1 MINEHK
7 FKVLIGIILK
17 IKSFFAKTTI
27 KSTFGR
33 LFLIFNIK
41 KKHIM
46 KNFNPKTTF
55 FLLLYFLT
63 NSFVFSQNE
72 SSTWTKISKE
82 KISQEKL
89 FRKSEPAKAVF
100 FTLNLES
107 LKLQL
112 AEAPLRQEFSG
123 TSNTIVSFPQNDG
136 VLRQYRIKEASIL
149 VPELQSQF
157 PDIRSY
163 VGVSIDLKSSIRF
176 SISSDGLHVMY
187 FNTDEGTQFLDPYT
201 KDLSKY
207 VIYAKRNLPQI
218 EQDFICEVE
227 DSFIVDKNLKSD
239 NAEIFND
246 GNLRTFR
253 LALACTGEYAAFHGG
268 TTAGALAAM
277 NTTMTRVN
285 GVFEN
290 ELSLTMTLVDN
301 TSIIFLDG
309 TSDPYSNNNGGA
321 MLGQNQTTCDTNIGS
336 SNYDIGH
343 VFSTGGGGVA
353 YLNSPCTSVKAGG
366 VTGLSVPTGEPFNI
380 DYVAHEM
387 GHQYG
392 ANHTFNSAAG
402 SCGGGNRNNPT
413 AYEPGSG
420 STIMAYAGICTPD
433 NIQNNSDAYFHTASL
448 NEIWTNISSGVSSTC
463 ITPASSGNGNSP
475 TINALASYNIPRS
488 TPFILKGN
496 GNDVDGNGTLT
507 YCWEQFDNAINPAPL
522 LSTSIVGPTFRSVAP
537 SSSPNR
543 YMPAL
548 ATVLAGGT
556 TSAWE
561 VVPSVA
567 RTMNFELT
575 VRDNDTNGGRY
586 ATESMTVTTEN
597 VEPFVVTAPNA
608 VVDWAVGS
616 SHDVTWNVGSTTNGT
631 INCQNVNIK
640 LSTDG
645 GLTYPITLAG
655 NTPNDG
661 IQNITIP
668 NNISTTCRIIVEAV
682 GNIFYDISN
691 NDFIISVAGGS
702 TDYCPSTY
710 TNVGSEFINNVS
722 FGTIDNTSGDAATNG
737 YEDFTGIAAANIE
750 ANSTYLLEVTID
762 TEGNFQDH
770 CNVYIDW
777 NQDFTF
783 DQATEFYD
791 LGDITNANPGV
802 LSMNITVPATAING
816 NTRMRINIEANENGG
831 ACDINHITE
840 WGETEDYTVNISGG
854 LSVGEESFEEF
865 NLYPNPSEGAVNISL
880 LLDSTEPVTITL
892 FDLLGRII
900 KTAIFENNN
909 LTFNEQLHY
918 NNLAKGVYL
927 IKVKQGNKITSKQ
940 LIIK

>member
-1 MINEHK
+1 M
-7 FKVLIGIILK
+7 L
-17 IKSFFAKTTI
+17 
-27 KSTFGR
+27 
-33 LFLIFNIK
+33 
-41 KKHIM
+41 
-46 KNFNPKTTF
+46 
-55 FLLLYFLT
+55 
-63 NSFVFSQNE
+63 SQNE
-72 SSTWTKISKE
+72 NLIWTKTSKE

-89 FRKSEPAKAVF
+89 IRKSELVEAVF
-100 FTLNLES
+100 YNLDIES

-112 AEAPLRQEFSG
+112 AKAPSRLKFLG

-136 VLRQYRIKEASIL
+136 ILKQYRIKEASIL
-149 VPELQSQF
+149 APELQSQF
-157 PDIRSY
+157 PEIRSY
-163 VGVSIDLKSSIRF
+163 VGVSMDLKSSIRF
-176 SISSDGLHVMY
+176 SVASDGLHIMY
-187 FNTDEGTQFLDPYT
+187 FNTDKGTQFLDPYT

-207 VIYAKRNLPQI
+207 VVYVKKDLLQI
-218 EQDFICEVE
+218 EQGFICEVE
-227 DSFIVDKNLKSD
+227 DSFMTDKNLNTD
-239 NAEIFND
+239 NAERLND

-309 TSDPYSNNNGGA
+309 ASDPYTNNSGSA

-336 SNYDIGH
+336 ANYDIGH

-353 YLNSPCTSVKAGG
+353 YLNSPCTSFKAGG
-366 VTGLSVPTGEPFNI
+366 VTGLSSPTGEPFNI
-380 DYVAHEM
+380 DFVAHEM

-433 NIQNNSDAYFHTASL
+433 NVQNNSDAYFHVASL
-448 NEIWTNISSGVSSTC
+448 NEMWTNISTG
-463 ITPASSGNGNSP
+463 ASSGCASTSPTGNNSP
-475 TINALASYNIPRS
+475 TISALTSYNIPKS
-488 TPFILKGN
+488 TSFVLKGN

-522 LSTSIVGPTFRSVAP
+522 LSTSAVGPTFRSVTP
-537 SSSPNR
+537 SNSPDR

-548 ATVLAGGT
+548 ATVIAGST
-556 TSAWE
+556 ASAWE

-575 VRDNDTNGGRY
+575 VRDNDSNGGRF
-586 ATESMTVTTEN
+586 TSESMTVTTED
-597 VEPFVVTAPNA
+597 VAPFIVTFPNA

-616 SHDVTWNVGSTTNGT
+616 SHDVTWDIGSTTNGT

-645 GLTYPITLAG
+645 GLTYPITLVG

-661 IQNITIP
+661 SQSITVP
-668 NNISTTCRIIVEAV
+668 NNIGTTNRIMVEAV

-691 NDFIISVAGGS
+691 NDFIISVVGGS
-702 TDYCPSTY
+702 TNYCPSTY
-710 TNVGSEFINNVS
+710 TNVGSEYILNVS
-722 FGTIDNTSGDAATNG
+722 FATINNASGDAITDG
-737 YEDFTGIAAANIE
+737 YEDFTGVPAANID

-777 NQDFTF
+777 NQDFAF

-791 LGDITNANPGV
+791 LGDITNVNSGI
-802 LSMNITVPATAING
+802 LSMDITVPATAING
-816 NTRMRINIEANENGG
+816 NTRMRVNIEANEDGG
-831 ACDINHITE
+831 ACDVNHVTE

-854 LSVGEESFEEF
+854 LSVGKESFEEF
-865 NLYPNPSEGAVNISL
+865 KLYPNPSEGTVNISL
-880 LLDSTEPVTITL
+880 LLDSSENVIIDL
-892 FDLLGRII
+892 FDLLGRTI
-900 KTAIFENNN
+900 KTTVFENNN
-909 LTFNEQLHY
+909 LSFNEQLQY
-918 NNLAKGVYL
+918 GNLAKGVYL
-927 IKVKQGNKITSKQ
+927 IKIKQGNKTTSKQ